1 MNKREVL
8 KERMTALKNGATE
21 KYSNKHFVEQRLMP
35 DNTVRIDVILPPE
48 TEIFDSLSPVGYGK
62 LNPEIYA
69 YIDEQAYFI
78 PAEYDI
84 TVRFAGRTLSAE
96 EQRTIDRSV
105 HEHYNLQVYDKIDDI
120 RRNRMLGIFLLIFG
134 AIALAAYFFLTLYS
148 KQEVFLEI
156 VSIVGTFSV
165 WEAVDCWLIQGHER
179 KTELN
184 NALQMALVKVI
195 FDDDKPEDKPEEKS
209 DSRP

>member
-35 DNTVRIDVILPPE
+35 DNTVRIDVMLPPE
-48 TEIFDSLSPVGYGK
+48 TEIFDPLSPVGYGK

-84 TVRFAGRTLSAE
+84 TVRFAGRTDHR
-96 EQRTIDRSV
+96 QIRPRTLQPASVRQDRRYSPQPNV
-105 HEHYNLQVYDKIDDI
+105 GNIPADI
-120 RRNRMLGIFLLIFG
+120 RRNSVGG
-134 AIALAAYFFLTLYS
+134 
-148 KQEVFLEI
+148 VFLPYA
-156 VSIVGTFSV
+156 VQQAGSFFGDSKHRGHVLRMGGGGLLADSGTRTQ
-165 WEAVDCWLIQGHER
+165 DG
-179 KTELN
+179 TEQRPAN
-184 NALQMALVKVI
+184 GAC
-195 FDDDKPEDKPEEKS
+195 KS
-209 DSRP
+209 YFRRRQTRG